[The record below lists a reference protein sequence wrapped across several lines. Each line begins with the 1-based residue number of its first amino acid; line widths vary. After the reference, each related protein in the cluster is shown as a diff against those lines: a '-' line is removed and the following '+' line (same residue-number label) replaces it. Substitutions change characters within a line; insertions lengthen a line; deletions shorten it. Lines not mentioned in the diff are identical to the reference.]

1 MCAVYWCDVLAQKH
15 IVAQILSWIYGQK
28 SDFKIAYWNSKV
40 LWKYLRD
47 QKIMWDVEGK
57 RSREKTMYVSVIFP
71 YLYQRNANFYY
82 FNYYYSIQHKVEQLK
97 KRK

>member
-1 MCAVYWCDVLAQKH
+1 
-15 IVAQILSWIYGQK
+15 
-28 SDFKIAYWNSKV
+28 
-40 LWKYLRD
+40 
-47 QKIMWDVEGK
+47 MWDVEGK